1 MMAAEVLAAES
12 LTIKVSG
19 YVLEI
24 YFNVIYCYPDEI
36 ILWNMN
42 LNLHILSSFENS
54 GNLLEML
61 E

>member
-1 MMAAEVLAAES
+1 MAAEVLAAES

-36 ILWNMN
+36 IL
-42 LNLHILSSFENS
+42 
-54 GNLLEML
+54 
-61 E
+61 